1 MKVKDLLDQLSH
13 INPESDVFLQVDAE
27 GNGYNELRIVDGNAF
42 FVDGEVMDAEWSA
55 EDCCLDEEL
64 WDNIKNN
71 NAKCLVLSP

>member
-1 MKVKDLLDQLSH
+1 MKVKELLNQLSGM
-13 INPESDVFLQVDAE
+13 NPESVVFLQVDAE

-64 WDNIKNN
+64 WNRIKNN
-71 NAKCLVLSP
+71 DTKCLVLSP